1 MLSLL
6 EAYIIPY
13 IIMKRIYPAACRGG
27 GLLRIIGKSIPLLVL
42 VEKDG
47 DTMGF
52 RLYTHEIRNTEDLIT
67 EALVK
72 GYIDL
77 RDRKCGYFY
86 DDYDSGDSGW
96 EKYDEDDSDDDDAVR
111 IGRYYPE

>member
-1 MLSLL
+1 MR
-6 EAYIIPY
+6 AAI
-13 IIMKRIYPAACRGG
+13 RYPWEDISTVKEIEEITTEC
-27 GLLRIIGKSIPLLVL
+27 IKYEGKSIPLLVL
-42 VEKDG
+42 IEKDG
-47 DTMGF
+47 SAMGF
-52 RLYTHEIRNTEDLIT
+52 RLYTHEIRSTEDLIT

-72 GYIDL
+72 GYVDL

-86 DDYDSGDSGW
+86 DDYYNEDSGW